1 VVAHGRLATTLSRAK
16 FLRTVVEKNPSI
28 EGNRRPAH
36 IPELNPEERMSV
48 RLKRPKLANYVNHDL
63 KDLKRGVC
71 LASGRIF
78 DQPTPPST
86 TAGASALPD

>member
-1 VVAHGRLATTLSRAK
+1 
-16 FLRTVVEKNPSI
+16 
-28 EGNRRPAH
+28 
-36 IPELNPEERMSV
+36 MSV